1 LLKYSNFRKQGIGAA
16 LVSKMLEK
24 LNGIPA
30 IDLTCDAELQKFY
43 SRFGMIPSVGMV
55 IRNY

>member
-1 LLKYSNFRKQGIGAA
+1 
-16 LVSKMLEK
+16 MLEK